1 MYSELKFINKIYL
14 EKSIGSGLA
23 TNAPCGAQAFKKI
36 DHDGQKIQLRKLSEH
51 NAPLVL
57 ELTII
62 SVDSIVSNKL
72 LITDNNYQSTQS
84 FSIKISRIREFE
96 KIELMRKR
104 EFCYSRSIRNKRD
117 CRSASDSS
125 QILQKFKRKISN
137 SQILDKIKIEKIA
150 QIGNYCQL

>member
-1 MYSELKFINKIYL
+1 MRTF
-14 EKSIGSGLA
+14 
-23 TNAPCGAQAFKKI
+23 GAWAFKKI
-36 DHDGQKIQLRKLSEH
+36 DHDGQKIQLRKFSEH

-96 KIELMRKR
+96 NFSFELMRKR
-104 EFCYSRSIRNKRD
+104 E
-117 CRSASDSS
+117 
-125 QILQKFKRKISN
+125 IL
-137 SQILDKIKIEKIA
+137 LLA
-150 QIGNYCQL
+150 